1 MRVCELLYKQQ
12 LIHLNEACPEVLLSL
27 MNEIRV
33 QMEQ

>member
-1 MRVCELLYKQQ
+1 MPMPYM
-12 LIHLNEACPEVLLSL
+12 LIYLNEACPEVLVPL